1 MKNQIE
7 INLKY
12 NGESVHEYVDLDV
25 GADKNSNHFNHFTW
39 FLNELNQKLNKDAVV
54 NTLAKQNNGIN
65 DINGKSFKVLIST
78 VLSARTKDETTEEVS
93 KRLFKRVKNIND
105 LLSVKQEEL
114 EELIYPVGFYKTKA
128 KHLKELAKIVKNEY
142 NGKIPNKLEDLIKL
156 PGVGRKTA
164 NLVITLAFDDYGICV
179 DTHVHRICNRWE
191 FVNTET
197 PEETEMELRKKLPK
211 EYWKTINNLLVVFG
225 REICSPIPKCDK
237 CFEHYAEI
245 RGTCPYYE
253 KIEHFENILKR
264 FDFKRVSKN
273 NIPDEKGTYILRI
286 RLKNGKKIKFGK
298 NELFFRKGYYFY
310 VGSAM
315 GNSNNLKR
323 RIERHL
329 KEGKKMHWHI
339 DYLLKYGKIDKI
351 YTTNK
356 KVECDVAEEFL
367 KKLNFIEGFGC
378 SDCRCKSHLF
388 YLKP

>member
-1 MKNQIE
+1 MKIIQ
-7 INLKY
+7 L
-12 NGESVHEYVDLDV
+12 
-25 GADKNSNHFNHFTW
+25 
-39 FLNELNQKLNKDAVV
+39 LNTLTYKLNKEAAV
-54 NTLAKQNNGIN
+54 NTLSKEDE
-65 DINGKSFKVLIST
+65 DIYSKSFKVLIST
-78 VLSARTKDETTEEVS
+78 ILSARTKDETTEEVS
-93 KRLFKRVKNIND
+93 KRLFKRVKNIDD
-105 LLSVKQEEL
+105 LLNIEQKEL
-114 EELIYPVGFYKTKA
+114 EKLIYPVGFYKTKS
-128 KHLKELAKIVKNEY
+128 KHLKELAKIVKNDY

-179 DTHVHRICNRWE
+179 DTHVHRICNRWG

-237 CFEHYAEI
+237 CFKEI
-245 RGTCPYYE
+245 KETCPYYE
-253 KIEHFENILKR
+253 KIEHFENILNM
-264 FDFKRVSKN
+264 FDFKKVSKN

-298 NELFFRKGYYFY
+298 NEIFFKRGYYYY

-323 RIERHL
+323 RIGRHL
-329 KEGKKMHWHI
+329 KDDKKIHWHI
-339 DYLLKYGKIDKI
+339 DYLLMYGKIDKI

-367 KKLNFIEGFGC
+367 KKFDFIEGFGC
-378 SDCRCKSHLF
+378 SDCKCKSHLF
-388 YLKP
+388 YMKF